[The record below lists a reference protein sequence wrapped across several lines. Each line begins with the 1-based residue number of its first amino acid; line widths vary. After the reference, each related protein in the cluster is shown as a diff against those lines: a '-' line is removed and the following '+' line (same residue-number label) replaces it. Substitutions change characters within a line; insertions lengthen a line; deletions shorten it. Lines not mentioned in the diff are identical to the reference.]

1 MKRQGYHS
9 PAPAI
14 DSAVDYSPSHFNRAV
29 GVSNK
34 LRGKYNERTNRTANL
49 RGYRARTANLR
60 GYRARK
66 AKLLWLKLRAGV
78 LDPQTAAAVAR
89 DHAQAF
95 ARFDKAAAKKE
106 AA

>member
-34 LRGKYNERTNRTANL
+34 LRGKFNERTN
-49 RGYRARTANLR
+49 RTANLR

-66 AKLLWLKLRAGV
+66 AKLLWLKLRAGE

-95 ARFDKAAAKKE
+95 ARFDKAAARKE

>member
-34 LRGKYNERTNRTANL
+34 LRGKFNERTN
-49 RGYRARTANLR
+49 RTANLR

-95 ARFDKAAAKKE
+95 ARFDKAAASKE

>member
-14 DSAVDYSPSHFNRAV
+14 DSAVD
-29 GVSNK
+29 VSNK
-34 LRGKYNERTNRTANL
+34 LRGKFNERTN
-49 RGYRARTANLR
+49 
-60 GYRARK
+60 RK

-78 LDPQTAAAVAR
+78 LDAQTAAAVAR

>member
-34 LRGKYNERTNRTANL
+34 LRGKFNERTN
-49 RGYRARTANLR
+49 RTANLR

-95 ARFDKAAAKKE
+95 ARFDKAAARKE

>member
-34 LRGKYNERTNRTANL
+34 LRGKFNERTNRTANL
-49 RGYRARTANLR
+49 RGYRARK
-60 GYRARK
+60 AR
-66 AKLLWLKLRAGV
+66 LLWLKLQAGV
-78 LDPQTAAAVAR
+78 LDAQTAAAVAR

>member
-29 GVSNK
+29 GVSN
-34 LRGKYNERTNRTANL
+34 
-49 RGYRARTANLR
+49 
-60 GYRARK
+60 
-66 AKLLWLKLRAGV
+66 KLRAGV

>member
-34 LRGKYNERTNRTANL
+34 LRGKFNERTN
-49 RGYRARTANLR
+49 RTANLR

>member
-34 LRGKYNERTNRTANL
+34 LRGKFNERTNRTANL
-49 RGYRARTANLR
+49 RGYRARK
-60 GYRARK
+60 AR
-66 AKLLWLKLRAGV
+66 LLWLKLRAGV

-95 ARFDKAAAKKE
+95 ARFDKAARKG

>member
-14 DSAVDYSPSHFNRAV
+14 DSALDYSPSHFNRAV

-34 LRGKYNERTNRTANL
+34 LRGKFNERTNRTANL
-49 RGYRARTANLR
+49 RGYRART
-60 GYRARK
+60 

-95 ARFDKAAAKKE
+95 ARFDKKE

>member
-14 DSAVDYSPSHFNRAV
+14 DSALDYSPSHFNRAV

-34 LRGKYNERTNRTANL
+34 LRGKFNERTN
-49 RGYRARTANLR
+49 RTANLR

-95 ARFDKAAAKKE
+95 ARFDKAAARKE